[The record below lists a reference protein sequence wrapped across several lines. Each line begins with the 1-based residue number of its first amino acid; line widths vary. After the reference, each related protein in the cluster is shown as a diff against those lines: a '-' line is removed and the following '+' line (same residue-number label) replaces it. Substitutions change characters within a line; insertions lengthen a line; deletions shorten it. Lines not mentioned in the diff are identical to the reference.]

1 MLLWIGV
8 NEIIDFLLQI
18 HITGNSLATGK
29 FYDIFKSVALFNHNV
44 GFSDLCR
51 LFEPIV
57 RSYLINAA
65 LGSSH
70 R

>member
-8 NEIIDFLLQI
+8 NGIIDFILQI
-18 HITGNSLATGK
+18 HITANSLATGN
-29 FYDIFKSVALFNHNV
+29 YHDILKSVSLSNHNV

-57 RSYLINAA
+57 R
-65 LGSSH
+65 
-70 R
+70 